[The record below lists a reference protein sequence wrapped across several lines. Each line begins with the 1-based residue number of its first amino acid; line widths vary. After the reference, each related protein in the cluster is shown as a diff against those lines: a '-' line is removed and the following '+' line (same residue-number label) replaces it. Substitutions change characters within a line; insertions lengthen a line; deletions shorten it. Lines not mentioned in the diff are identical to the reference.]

1 MLRLNAYS
9 EWDKIEF
16 PNYKQDFSKWG
27 LQFTLGKEK
36 KYCTYTV
43 NNYDDIKEVIIKQ

>member
-1 MLRLNAYS
+1 MLKLNAYS

-36 KYCTYTV
+36 NIVRTPLITMMISRK
-43 NNYDDIKEVIIKQ
+43 